1 VEEKLISYML
11 ETRGA
16 SHYILLQLTLNTENT
31 ADKHTL
37 HGAAGLQKEMFMF
50 LFKPLTPNDL

>member
-1 VEEKLISYML
+1 ML

-16 SHYILLQLTLNTENT
+16 SHYILLQSTLNTEQT

-37 HGAAGLQKEMFMF
+37 HGAVGLQKEMSMF
-50 LFKPLTPNDL
+50 IFKTLAPNDL